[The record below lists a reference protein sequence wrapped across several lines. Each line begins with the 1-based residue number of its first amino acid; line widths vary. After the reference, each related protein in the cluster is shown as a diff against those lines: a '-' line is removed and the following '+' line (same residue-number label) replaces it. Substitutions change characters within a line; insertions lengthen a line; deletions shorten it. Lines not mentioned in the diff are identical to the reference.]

1 MTFTNDLSNAIG
13 QVRYHLGD
21 DVSGAGVKP
30 DGDNFTDEQIAYT
43 LNGNGQNVKASA
55 AELCGLLATRWAVVP
70 DKVSTDSGAMVIDRT
85 QRVNHWLALQKQL
98 QQQASGGG
106 SNFVMATLDRR
117 DAFSAKS
124 ESGGGDLLR
133 REDTT
138 YTDDER

>member
-21 DVSGAGVKP
+21 DVSGSGVKP
-30 DGDNFTDEQIAYT
+30 DGTNFTDEQIEYA
-43 LNGNGQNVKASA
+43 LSANGQSVKAAA
-55 AELCGLLATRWAVVP
+55 AELCGGLATRWAVVP

-98 QQQASGGG
+98 QQQATSGG
-106 SNFVMATLDRR
+106 SNFVMADLDRR
-117 DAFSAKS
+117 DAYSAKA

-133 REDTT
+133 REDLT